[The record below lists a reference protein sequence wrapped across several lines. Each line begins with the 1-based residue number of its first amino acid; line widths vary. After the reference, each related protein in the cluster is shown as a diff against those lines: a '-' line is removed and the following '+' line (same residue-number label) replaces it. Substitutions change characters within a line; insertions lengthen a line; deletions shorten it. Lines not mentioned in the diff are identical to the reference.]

1 MSDGIRRGKLRVP
14 GWGHDPLVIAGKLL
28 KENAEVASNMNKLEE
43 FMKTEEYGCLP
54 IAEQRLMIIQDNI
67 MNAYAD
73 ILLQR
78 IDEIKKRI

>member
-1 MSDGIRRGKLRVP
+1 METKTGKLRVP
-14 GWGHDPLVIAGKLL
+14 GWGNDPLVIAGKLL

>member
-14 GWGHDPLVIAGKLL
+14 GWGNDPLVIAGKLL
-28 KENAEVASNMNKLEE
+28 KENAEVASNMNKLEK
-43 FMKTEEYGCLP
+43 FMKTEEYELLP
-54 IAEQRLMIIQDNI
+54 ASEQRLMIIQDNI